1 MNLLLR
7 PLEALKVATAP
18 ARLRWPPLFVVG
30 APRTGTTLV
39 GLHLSNSLRFA
50 GFCNAAKFNPRTPY
64 LSTREALRASTSLT
78 SSASYDNDYG
88 RAEGPLATSDGWHI
102 LARFFPSRHTEAGP
116 GDVRHPRRLVALM
129 GLIEGLFGAPF
140 MLKNNANSMR
150 VKALADLFPDAL
162 FVQVRRALPEA
173 ATSLLRARQKH
184 GTQLGDWWSAAPP
197 QFRQRGEWNGELEQ
211 VVATLWGLE
220 QYVAEEL
227 EQLAPGRWLPVDY
240 DEFCAAPG
248 DLLAWVE
255 ARYAERGVTLET
267 LPREHP
273 SSFEAS
279 RMAEPARSEL
289 AARIAPILERLKR
302 LQA

>member
-30 APRTGTTLV
+30 APRTGTTLI

-50 GFCNAAKFNPRTPY
+50 GFSNAAKFNPRTPY
-64 LSTREALRASTSLT
+64 LSTRAALRTVAPSVT
-78 SSASYDNDYG
+78 YDNDYG
-88 RAEGPLATSDGWHI
+88 RVEGPLATSDGWHI
-102 LARFFPSRHTEAGP
+102 LARFFPAGHTEAGP
-116 GDVRHPRRLVALM
+116 GDVRHPQRLIALM
-129 GLIEGLFGAPF
+129 GLIEGLYGAPF

-150 VKALADLFPDAL
+150 VKALAHLFPDAL

-173 ATSLLRARQKH
+173 ATSLLRARRKH

-197 QFRQRGEWNGELEQ
+197 QFRQRSEWSDELEQ

-220 QYVAEEL
+220 RYAAQEL
-227 EQLAPGRWLPVDY
+227 ERLAPGRWLCVDY
-240 DEFCAAPG
+240 DEFCAAPD
-248 DLLAWVE
+248 DLLTWVE
-255 ARYAERGVTLET
+255 ARYAERGVTLEA
-267 LPREHP
+267 LPGQRP

-279 RMAEPARSEL
+279 HMAEPARSEL
-289 AARIAPILERLKR
+289 AARIAPIVERL
-302 LQA
+302 QG